1 MSLKTFFSNSLLDSG
16 PDAQLRFAGQQAT
29 SQWVVLPVIAVLSLN
44 ASSVTADDTASIL
57 ALRVVADICAFVA
70 AWGIFTLLGVIVT
83 RVFREYGLSRKF
95 ALSAMYAITE
105 MSRTTTGYLVT
116 IGMGIPEDPDWA
128 FRLSA
133 AAMTGLVFF
142 GIASTLV
149 NDARIYRDSYGQ
161 LVAVRLRLEAM
172 LESSQ
177 SALAATRDRMVARIR
192 EQLERAL
199 RSSLDESTR
208 DNPRL
213 SLMTE
218 SIFQAVDG
226 VVRPVSHALI
236 ARPMSVEEEI
246 PSLAPA
252 RIKLR
257 AVFNEATRDQP
268 IKPFAYTLLTVL
280 LTAPTVIFKTDFTSV
295 VVSYLLAT
303 LVIFTILQVSKV
315 VLSAPLW
322 SLPLV
327 LRIVI
332 VTAVYGFSTTCY
344 TLIFAADTINEPSR
358 GPLLFIYGV
367 GLGTVVGWLLALIT
381 GMHRAREAML
391 DELSVKNS
399 ELEWHN
405 ARLQSELWAEQ
416 KRLAMNLHNNVQGML
431 LAAALKLRVATEAN
445 LSEEKLSDVRD
456 LVQKAME
463 FEFSAQAAASL
474 NEVFESWSNSWAEL
488 ISLTPQIPS
497 NVATAIDSDSVLVHT
512 LGDVLSEFT
521 TNAVKHGRAHHIHV
535 DMQLLGDQR
544 VALVMRNDG
553 ASRVVDARE
562 GMGFALMNSVAI
574 ESSIL
579 DTDTG
584 FAVRLVLPIAV
595 EPSSQVA

>member
-1 MSLKTFFSNSLLDSG
+1 MSLKTFFSNWLLDSG

-44 ASSVTADDTASIL
+44 ASSVTAEDTASIL

-70 AWGIFTLLGVIVT
+70 AWGIFSLLGVFVT
-83 RVFREYGLSRKF
+83 HVYREYGLSRMV

-149 NDARIYRDSYGQ
+149 NDAKIYRDSYGQ

-172 LESSQ
+172 LDSSQ

-226 VVRPVSHALI
+226 VVRPVSRALI
-236 ARPMSVEEEI
+236 ARPMSVEENI

-315 VLSAPLW
+315 IFGTPLR

-332 VTAVYGFSTTCY
+332 VTAVYGISTTCY
-344 TLIFAADTINEPSR
+344 TLIFAADAINEPSR
-358 GPLLFIYGV
+358 GPLLFVYGV

-381 GMHRAREAML
+381 GMHRARVAML

-416 KRLAMNLHNNVQGML
+416 KRLAMSLHNNVQGML
-431 LAAALKLRVATEAN
+431 LAAALKLRVATEADF
-445 LSEEKLSDVRD
+445 SVDKLSDVRD

-463 FEFSAQAAASL
+463 FEFSAKAVASL

-488 ISLTPQIPS
+488 TSLTTQIPT

-521 TNAVKHGRAHHIHV
+521 TNAVKHGRARHIYV
-535 DMQLLGDQR
+535 DIELLSDQR

-579 DTDTG
+579 DADTG

-595 EPSSQVA
+595 EPSTQVA